1 MRISDWSSDVCS
13 SDLRIGHFQPRL
25 AFEYLA
31 RTRHEFGRCH
41 EKTIGIGAWQRQQ
54 APRHFLIVTCC
65 RIGAEMKPESGL
77 AGGWTHLVGDMA
89 RTEILIRSEEHT
101 SELQS
106 LMRISYAVFCLKKKT
121 TQR

>member
-1 MRISDWSSDVCS
+1 MTVCAK
-13 SDLRIGHFQPRL
+13 DAGMTHVAGLYHFREFARCAFRRRIGHFQPRL

-77 AGGWTHLVGDMA
+77 AG
-89 RTEILIRSEEHT
+89 RSEEHT

-106 LMRISYAVFCLKKKT
+106 LMRISYAVFSLK
-121 TQR
+121 